1 MRKKKKSLFQSVIV
15 YTHNSAQDL
24 VSCVCVCVYLYLFF
38 FFAAMTHTQ
47 GERRQVR
54 TGSVAV
60 VMDELSTIS
69 IIAHSFWLCV
79 YLKQLT
85 CVFVCVCRVANKQ
98 LLSAQ
103 KVKDIFFFF
112 FFFLFSLS
120 FEK

>member
-1 MRKKKKSLFQSVIV
+1 
-15 YTHNSAQDL
+15 
-24 VSCVCVCVYLYLFF
+24 
-38 FFAAMTHTQ
+38 MTHTQ

-112 FFFLFSLS
+112 FFFFLFSLS
-120 FEK
+120 FEKKIK